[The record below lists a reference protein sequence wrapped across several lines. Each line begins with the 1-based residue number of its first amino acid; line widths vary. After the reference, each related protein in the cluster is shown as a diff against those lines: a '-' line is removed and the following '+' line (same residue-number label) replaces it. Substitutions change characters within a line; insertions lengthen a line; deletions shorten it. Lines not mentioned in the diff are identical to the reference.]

1 MPPPLQ
7 DYVKRGLGGDDSDE
21 VDIEFSSDEDNEGEA
36 DSPDTRQKH
45 IRRIV
50 SDYKSVYHVEKLN
63 KEKIAKAK
71 QQKVA

>member
-36 DSPDTRQKH
+36 DSPDTR
-45 IRRIV
+45 
-50 SDYKSVYHVEKLN
+50 
-63 KEKIAKAK
+63 
-71 QQKVA
+71 